1 MSKTNKMSLGQL
13 TLVTAVNMIGAG
25 IIMLPSQLA
34 QVGAVSV
41 FAWIIS
47 TVGAMSLAY
56 AFAKCGLYSK
66 KGGGLG
72 GYAEYSFGK
81 SGNFLVNFTYAI
93 SLIIANVAIAISI
106 IGYVSEFMGIQLS
119 PIMTAVSTIAV
130 LWICTSGNFGG
141 ARLTGILSGDSFF
154 GVLIPILV
162 LIVAGIFFFSGD
174 TYMAN
179 WNVQSLPVS
188 QTITDSIAV
197 TIWGLL
203 GMESACAN
211 MDAVENPEKNVP
223 LAVLGGT
230 VLAAIINISS
240 TSIIFGIVPDS
251 ELAASTALFG
261 LVFARMFSPLVGQL
275 INACFIVACVG
286 SLCGWQFTVA
296 NVVRDSARAGFFP
309 KFLIKSIPNG
319 TPMAALISLTLVQT
333 VMALMTISPSLNE
346 QFMILL
352 TLAVVTNLIP
362 FFLSIGSLPRIM
374 RLAGCEGRERIL
386 ANMAVVIA
394 SVYSLYACYAS
405 GSDAMVYGSLL
416 TFAGWV
422 IYGMMDRND
431 RQTIE

>member
-1 MSKTNKMSLGQL
+1 
-13 TLVTAVNMIGAG
+13 
-25 IIMLPSQLA
+25 ML
-34 QVGAVSV
+34 
-41 FAWIIS
+41 
-47 TVGAMSLAY
+47 
-56 AFAKCGLYSK
+56 
-66 KGGGLG
+66 
-72 GYAEYSFGK
+72 
-81 SGNFLVNFTYAI
+81 
-93 SLIIANVAIAISI
+93 SI
-106 IGYVSEFMGIQLS
+106 
-119 PIMTAVSTIAV
+119 
-130 LWICTSGNFGG
+130 
-141 ARLTGILSGDSFF
+141 RL
-154 GVLIPILV
+154 
-162 LIVAGIFFFSGD
+162 
-174 TYMAN
+174 
-179 WNVQSLPVS
+179 
-188 QTITDSIAV
+188 
-197 TIWGLL
+197 
-203 GMESACAN
+203 
-211 MDAVENPEKNVP
+211 ENPENNVP

-251 ELAASTALFG
+251 ELAASTAPFG

-275 INACFIVACVG
+275 INACFIVACVE

-296 NVVRDSARAGFFP
+296 NVVRDSARAVFFP
-309 KFLIKSIPNG
+309 KFLIKGIPNG

-374 RLAGCEGRERIL
+374 RLAGCEGRERMM
-386 ANMAVVIA
+386 ANIAVVIA

-431 RQTIE
+431 RQINESSGVQDSNFA

>member
-106 IGYVSEFMGIQLS
+106 IGYVGEFMGIQLS

-141 ARLTGILSGDSFF
+141 ARLTGILLGNSFF

-174 TYMAN
+174 TYMTN

-188 QTITDSIAV
+188 QAITDSIAV

-203 GMESACAN
+203 GMESACVN

-251 ELAASTALFG
+251 ELAVSTAPFG

-296 NVVRDSARAGFFP
+296 NVVRDSARSGFFQ
-309 KFLIKSIPNG
+309 N
-319 TPMAALISLTLVQT
+319 SLSRVFPTEHPWL
-333 VMALMTISPSLNE
+333 
-346 QFMILL
+346 
-352 TLAVVTNLIP
+352 
-362 FFLSIGSLPRIM
+362 R
-374 RLAGCEGRERIL
+374 
-386 ANMAVVIA
+386 
-394 SVYSLYACYAS
+394 
-405 GSDAMVYGSLL
+405 
-416 TFAGWV
+416 
-422 IYGMMDRND
+422 
-431 RQTIE
+431 

>member
-1 MSKTNKMSLGQL
+1 M
-13 TLVTAVNMIGAG
+13 
-25 IIMLPSQLA
+25 
-34 QVGAVSV
+34 
-41 FAWIIS
+41 
-47 TVGAMSLAY
+47 
-56 AFAKCGLYSK
+56 
-66 KGGGLG
+66 
-72 GYAEYSFGK
+72 
-81 SGNFLVNFTYAI
+81 
-93 SLIIANVAIAISI
+93 AIAISI
-106 IGYVSEFMGIQLS
+106 IGYVGEFMGIQLS

-141 ARLTGILSGDSFF
+141 ARLTGILSGNSFF

-174 TYMAN
+174 TYMTN

-251 ELAASTALFG
+251 ELAASTAPFG

-319 TPMAALISLTLVQT
+319 TPMAALIFLTLVQT

>member
-1 MSKTNKMSLGQL
+1 MSLGQL

-56 AFAKCGLYSK
+56 AFAKCGLHSK
-66 KGGGLG
+66 KQGGLG

-81 SGNFLVNFTYAI
+81 SGNFLVNFTYAL
-93 SLIIANVAIAISI
+93 SLIIVNVAIAISI
-106 IGYVSEFMGIQLS
+106 IGYVGEFMGIQLS
-119 PIMTAVSTIAV
+119 PVMTAVSTIAV
-130 LWICTSGNFGG
+130 LWICTVGNFGG
-141 ARLTGILSGDSFF
+141 ARLTGILSGNSFF

-174 TYMAN
+174 TY
-179 WNVQSLPVS
+179 
-188 QTITDSIAV
+188 AV

-223 LAVLGGT
+223 RAVLGGM

-240 TSIIFGIVPDS
+240 TSIIFGIVPAS
-251 ELAASTALFG
+251 ELAASTAPFG
-261 LVFARMFSPLVGQL
+261 LVFAKMFSPMVGQL

-309 KFLIKSIPNG
+309 KFLIKGISNG
-319 TPMAALISLTLVQT
+319 TPMAALTSLTLVQT
-333 VMALMTISPSLNE
+333 VMALMTISPFQCYNPGVIKE
-346 QFMILL
+346 DAFMLK
-352 TLAVVTNLIP
+352 
-362 FFLSIGSLPRIM
+362 
-374 RLAGCEGRERIL
+374 
-386 ANMAVVIA
+386 
-394 SVYSLYACYAS
+394 
-405 GSDAMVYGSLL
+405 
-416 TFAGWV
+416 
-422 IYGMMDRND
+422 
-431 RQTIE
+431 

>member
-1 MSKTNKMSLGQL
+1 M
-13 TLVTAVNMIGAG
+13 
-25 IIMLPSQLA
+25 
-34 QVGAVSV
+34 
-41 FAWIIS
+41 
-47 TVGAMSLAY
+47 
-56 AFAKCGLYSK
+56 
-66 KGGGLG
+66 
-72 GYAEYSFGK
+72 
-81 SGNFLVNFTYAI
+81 
-93 SLIIANVAIAISI
+93 AIAISI
-106 IGYVSEFMGIQLS
+106 IGYVGEFMGIQLS
-119 PIMTAVSTIAV
+119 PVMTAVSTIAV
-130 LWICTSGNFGG
+130 LWICTAGNFGG
-141 ARLTGILSGDSFF
+141 ARLTGILSGNSFF

-230 VLAAIINISS
+230 VL
-240 TSIIFGIVPDS
+240 V
-251 ELAASTALFG
+251 ASTAPFG

-309 KFLIKSIPNG
+309 KFLIKGISNG
-319 TPMAALISLTLVQT
+319 TPMAALTSLTLVQT

-374 RLAGCEGRERIL
+374 RLAGCEGRERMM
-386 ANMAVVIA
+386 ANIAVVIA

-431 RQTIE
+431 RQINESSGVQDSNFA

>member
-1 MSKTNKMSLGQL
+1 M
-13 TLVTAVNMIGAG
+13 
-25 IIMLPSQLA
+25 
-34 QVGAVSV
+34 
-41 FAWIIS
+41 
-47 TVGAMSLAY
+47 
-56 AFAKCGLYSK
+56 
-66 KGGGLG
+66 
-72 GYAEYSFGK
+72 
-81 SGNFLVNFTYAI
+81 
-93 SLIIANVAIAISI
+93 
-106 IGYVSEFMGIQLS
+106 
-119 PIMTAVSTIAV
+119 
-130 LWICTSGNFGG
+130 
-141 ARLTGILSGDSFF
+141 
-154 GVLIPILV
+154 
-162 LIVAGIFFFSGD
+162 
-174 TYMAN
+174 
-179 WNVQSLPVS
+179 
-188 QTITDSIAV
+188 
-197 TIWGLL
+197 
-203 GMESACAN
+203 
-211 MDAVENPEKNVP
+211 P

-240 TSIIFGIVPDS
+240 TSIIFGIVPAS
-251 ELAASTALFG
+251 ELAAGTAPFG

-296 NVVRDSARAGFFP
+296 NVVRDSARAGFFQ
-309 KFLIKSIPNG
+309 KFLIKGIPNG

-362 FFLSIGSLPRIM
+362 FFLIM
-374 RLAGCEGRERIL
+374 GLAGCEGRERMM
-386 ANMAVVIA
+386 ANIAVVIA